1 MVATPALT
9 LRKIPYLFLLERFG
23 EEMLIKVVNAFEM
36 AHDKGAGRMYLVP
49 QTDLENVVNDRVVM
63 TERDAT
69 V

>member
-1 MVATPALT
+1 
-9 LRKIPYLFLLERFG
+9 
-23 EEMLIKVVNAFEM
+23 MLIKVANAFEM